1 MYTIWPKN
9 EWNALGCLGESDKAL
24 AGCGTR
30 NLKNEMSRERGRVR
44 LYQQR
49 EKHVHRLG
57 GTRRNECSGET
68 ASMSSRLSKW
78 AVGGWWLDGRQL
90 C

>member
-1 MYTIWPKN
+1 MIIIRPQGNCHEGGIIWPKN

-30 NLKNEMSRERGRVR
+30 SLKNEMSRERGRVR

-49 EKHVHRLG
+49 EKHAQRLG
-57 GTRRNECSGET
+57 GTRGHAR
-68 ASMSSRLSKW
+68 
-78 AVGGWWLDGRQL
+78 
-90 C
+90 